1 MQEILGFVAAV
12 APSWEESV
20 QRDKALGRVLAACR
34 ALRLC
39 APPTLRC
46 PPVAPPALVFIVIA
60 TLEACHPFASLACM
74 HAGTQL
80 RMSEQQPS
88 AAYGCACLSCVQA

>member
-1 MQEILGFVAAV
+1 MTRPWGGARCLQGPATVRPTNPPM
-12 APSWEESV
+12 PS
-20 QRDKALGRVLAACR
+20 C
-34 ALRLC
+34 
-39 APPTLRC
+39 
-46 PPVAPPALVFIVIA
+46 APPALVFIVIA